1 MIIKIT
7 EQIRE
12 NIRMLRKRK
21 ESEEMNYLK
30 RLEKSPA
37 FISRIETGKTASI
50 EDTVLFVVY
59 QNLCRAAM
67 KMFRSIWICS

>member
-30 RLEKSPA
+30 RLEKKPCLY
-37 FISRIETGKTASI
+37 FTNRNRK
-50 EDTVLFVVY
+50 
-59 QNLCRAAM
+59 NC
-67 KMFRSIWICS
+67 